1 MDGRALPMKSAMP
14 RVISESVVSGE
25 VNRPTLITGFFDQVL
40 DKGNVGFLETLR
52 TEPRG
57 REIVHP
63 VADIDVPKIGKVGK
77 HFDDPAAL
85 IFPCYAVLADQ
96 FIGGEPQCD
105 RHAATNGFQRIFK
118 KFPQKPYAVFQA
130 APVFIRAA
138 VATPGKKIHRH
149 GDVVAAI
156 ETDQV
161 EAGIPGTEDGVA
173 VPTSKLA
180 NIIEVH
186 GTRLNGV
193 MTAGH
198 RRVRRPEWNF
208 ARLVVGKRRGI
219 ADKFDAGQCTMIVH
233 RIGPVPHAYDVIL
246 IP

>member
-138 VATPGKKIHRH
+138 VATPGKKIPCLSGCHPH
-149 GDVVAAI
+149 PLYVWCGDKWLGRR
-156 ETDQV
+156 TKR
-161 EAGIPGTEDGVA
+161 GWMFCSGKTFRLGL
-173 VPTSKLA
+173 TYLA
-180 NIIEVH
+180 
-186 GTRLNGV
+186 
-193 MTAGH
+193 
-198 RRVRRPEWNF
+198 
-208 ARLVVGKRRGI
+208 
-219 ADKFDAGQCTMIVH
+219 
-233 RIGPVPHAYDVIL
+233 
-246 IP
+246 

>member
-1 MDGRALPMKSAMP
+1 MDVLQRQDLSFGAYILSLTGRVAGCRGP
-14 RVISESVVSGE
+14 RLSC
-25 VNRPTLITGFFDQVL
+25 N
-40 DKGNVGFLETLR
+40 
-52 TEPRG
+52 
-57 REIVHP
+57 
-63 VADIDVPKIGKVGK
+63 
-77 HFDDPAAL
+77 
-85 IFPCYAVLADQ
+85 AVL
-96 FIGGEPQCD
+96 
-105 RHAATNGFQRIFK
+105 
-118 KFPQKPYAVFQA
+118 FQA

-156 ETDQV
+156 EIDQV